1 MWNGSLFLAGNV
13 VMTLRIAV
21 IGGGVAGGAIVSG
34 LRDTPG
40 IEISCIEPSG
50 PDDHA
55 HAGNG
60 LNLGPNAITALAG
73 TIPELAER
81 LVNQGLPWTIW
92 CAQLADQT
100 PLYSIKLSEV
110 TSRDGVRIRW
120 SELYE
125 AVRRDARDY
134 IAFNTHCGNFSLQS
148 DGRWSLETR
157 ADQDSDKKL
166 TNLDLIIAADGRYS
180 AIRESLMGAPQ
191 PRHRGIANFRALVD
205 DDGTIAIDD
214 MEQWFNGPR
223 RLIAFRLPDGL
234 IYVSGNLPISPGEDV
249 PDHYRDPDF
258 LRSAYSEGFA
268 NPDPRLLQLADV
280 FAASAS
286 SMHWARAQEIEPCFE
301 AAQGRVIFVGDAS
314 HGMCPTLGQG
324 ATQALEDAA
333 SVVELIRALPKETE
347 ASPAKIASAY
357 SHLRRNRIDFVRQFS
372 WDASDALVQGA
383 DPIQTNRAK
392 QGADYR
398 AKLSQLYNE
407 IPSVADIG
415 REKEPVKGARI

>member
-1 MWNGSLFLAGNV
+1 
-13 VMTLRIAV
+13 MTLRIAV

-40 IEISCIEPSG
+40 IELYCIEPSA

-81 LVNQGLPWTIW
+81 LVNLGLPWTIW
-92 CAQLADQT
+92 RAQLADQT

-110 TSRDGVRIRW
+110 ASRDGVRIRW

-134 IAFNTHCGNFSLQS
+134 IAFNTHCGPLSLQP

-157 ADQDSDKKL
+157 ADEQSGDTL
-166 TNLDLIIAADGRYS
+166 TNIDLIIAADGRYS
-180 AIRESLMGAPQ
+180 AIRESLMGMPQ
-191 PRHRGIANFRALVD
+191 PRHRGIANFRALVN

-258 LRSAYSEGFA
+258 LRTTYSEGFA

-324 ATQALEDAA
+324 ATQALEDGA
-333 SVVELIRALPKETE
+333 SVVDLIRAFSKHAHARPEN
-347 ASPAKIASAY
+347 IANAY
-357 SHLRRNRIDFVRQFS
+357 SQLRRNRIEFVRQFS

-392 QGADYR
+392 QGPGYR

-407 IPSVADIG
+407 IPSAADISLAQA
-415 REKEPVKGARI
+415 PFKGASI